1 MENSKFLLTGSQ
13 DVTTGYKKAAAKVLI
28 ELEKTLGKDLE
39 DQEKFMFVHGTAECK
54 LPEPEEDFSKSA
66 KLCIEAKD
74 QSEKAIEVGILQSL
88 FIHIFVIMI

>member
-54 LPEPEEDFSKSA
+54 LPEPEEDFSKSV
-66 KLCIEAKD
+66 KRCIESRD
-74 QSEKAIEVGILQSL
+74 QSEKAIEVGIEYNYFLHN
-88 FIHIFVIMI
+88 FIIL

>member
-13 DVTTGYKKAAAKVLI
+13 DVTTGYKKAATKVLI

-54 LPEPEEDFSKSA
+54 LPELEEDFSKSTKRCNQA
-66 KLCIEAKD
+66 ID
-74 QSEKAIEVGILQSL
+74 QADKAVEV
-88 FIHIFVIMI
+88 